1 MTIAEKREIVNTII
15 NLLLQL
21 TAEEEVQ
28 EQPATSSKPVKAPAQ
43 SVRMLTI
50 KECTALI
57 EGISEHSIRML
68 IAQGKIKA
76 FRTGEGVRGKY
87 LVNKEEIIGRFVVN
101 IPPCSGRE
109 VFYLL
114 FSGGPV
120 RRIIR
125 LLPFYCDRMMKCA
138 ITPLTNPF

>member
-28 EQPATSSKPVKAPAQ
+28 EQPATSKPVKAPAQ
-43 SVRMLTI
+43 SVKMLTI
-50 KECTALI
+50 KECTELI

-68 IAQGKIKA
+68 IAHGKIKA

-87 LVNKEEIIGRFVVN
+87 LINKESLLTYFSEN
-101 IPPCSGRE
+101 EE
-109 VFYLL
+109 V
-114 FSGGPV
+114 
-120 RRIIR
+120 
-125 LLPFYCDRMMKCA
+125 
-138 ITPLTNPF
+138 

>member
-1 MTIAEKREIVNTII
+1 MRAFENSAHERKIIMTIAEKREIVNTII

-57 EGISEHSIRML
+57 GRYL
-68 IAQGKIKA
+68 RA
-76 FRTGEGVRGKY
+76 FYPYADSTRQDQSVPNR
-87 LVNKEEIIGRFVVN
+87 
-101 IPPCSGRE
+101 
-109 VFYLL
+109 
-114 FSGGPV
+114 
-120 RRIIR
+120 
-125 LLPFYCDRMMKCA
+125 
-138 ITPLTNPF
+138 

>member
-87 LVNKEEIIGRFVVN
+87 LVNKESLLSYLSGNEEVSYEQIQERTYRIQPTEKEIRSAV
-101 IPPCSGRE
+101 E
-109 VFYLL
+109 
-114 FSGGPV
+114 
-120 RRIIR
+120 
-125 LLPFYCDRMMKCA
+125 A
-138 ITPLTNPF
+138 

>member
-50 KECTALI
+50 NETLI

-68 IAQGKIKA
+68 IAHGKIKA

-87 LVNKEEIIGRFVVN
+87 LINKESLLTYFSEN
-101 IPPCSGRE
+101 EE
-109 VFYLL
+109 V
-114 FSGGPV
+114 
-120 RRIIR
+120 
-125 LLPFYCDRMMKCA
+125 
-138 ITPLTNPF
+138 

>member
-28 EQPATSSKPVKAPAQ
+28 EQPATSSKPVKAP
-43 SVRMLTI
+43 VRMLTI

-57 EGISEHSIRML
+57 EGTSEHSIRML

-87 LVNKEEIIGRFVVN
+87 LVNKE
-101 IPPCSGRE
+101 S
-109 VFYLL
+109 LL
-114 FSGGPV
+114 SYFSGNEEV
-120 RRIIR
+120 
-125 LLPFYCDRMMKCA
+125 
-138 ITPLTNPF
+138 

>member
-1 MTIAEKREIVNTII
+1 MTIAEKRGIVNTII

-28 EQPATSSKPVKAPAQ
+28 EQPASASKPAKVPAQ
-43 SVRMLTI
+43 SVKMLTI
-50 KECTALI
+50 KECAELI

-87 LVNKEEIIGRFVVN
+87 LVNKESLLSYI
-101 IPPCSGRE
+101 SGNEE
-109 VFYLL
+109 V
-114 FSGGPV
+114 
-120 RRIIR
+120 
-125 LLPFYCDRMMKCA
+125 
-138 ITPLTNPF
+138 

>member
-87 LVNKEEIIGRFVVN
+87 LVNKESLLSYVSGNEEVSYEQIQERTYRIQPTEKEIRSAV
-101 IPPCSGRE
+101 E
-109 VFYLL
+109 
-114 FSGGPV
+114 
-120 RRIIR
+120 
-125 LLPFYCDRMMKCA
+125 A
-138 ITPLTNPF
+138 

>member
-87 LVNKEEIIGRFVVN
+87 LFNKE
-101 IPPCSGRE
+101 S
-109 VFYLL
+109 LL
-114 FSGGPV
+114 SYFSGNEEV
-120 RRIIR
+120 SYEQIQERTYRIQPTEKEIR
-125 LLPFYCDRMMKCA
+125 SA
-138 ITPLTNPF
+138 VEA

>member
-28 EQPATSSKPVKAPAQ
+28 EQPATSPKPVKAPAQ
-43 SVRMLTI
+43 SVKMLTI
-50 KECTALI
+50 KECTELI

-68 IAQGKIKA
+68 IAHGKIKA

-87 LVNKEEIIGRFVVN
+87 LINKESLLTYFSEN
-101 IPPCSGRE
+101 EE
-109 VFYLL
+109 V
-114 FSGGPV
+114 
-120 RRIIR
+120 
-125 LLPFYCDRMMKCA
+125 
-138 ITPLTNPF
+138 

>member
-28 EQPATSSKPVKAPAQ
+28 EQSATSSKPVKAPAQ

-76 FRTGEGVRGKY
+76 SLSAEKSGAGCKRGAYRQARRAFRGD
-87 LVNKEEIIGRFVVN
+87 
-101 IPPCSGRE
+101 
-109 VFYLL
+109 
-114 FSGGPV
+114 
-120 RRIIR
+120 R
-125 LLPFYCDRMMKCA
+125 L
-138 ITPLTNPF
+138 PL

>member
-21 TAEEEVQ
+21 TAEEKVQ
-28 EQPATSSKPVKAPAQ
+28 EQPATASKPVKAPVQ
-43 SVRMLTI
+43 SVKMLTI
-50 KECTALI
+50 KECTELI

-87 LVNKEEIIGRFVVN
+87 LINKE
-101 IPPCSGRE
+101 S
-109 VFYLL
+109 LL
-114 FSGGPV
+114 SYFSGIEEV
-120 RRIIR
+120 
-125 LLPFYCDRMMKCA
+125 
-138 ITPLTNPF
+138 

>member
-1 MTIAEKREIVNTII
+1 MHISVSILRTVVRDYENSAHERKIIMTIAEKREIVNTII

-28 EQPATSSKPVKAPAQ
+28 EQPATASKSVKAPVQ

-50 KECTALI
+50 KECTELI

-76 FRTGEGVRGKY
+76 FRTGEGIRGKY
-87 LVNKEEIIGRFVVN
+87 LVNKE
-101 IPPCSGRE
+101 S
-109 VFYLL
+109 LL
-114 FSGGPV
+114 CYFSGIEKV
-120 RRIIR
+120 
-125 LLPFYCDRMMKCA
+125 
-138 ITPLTNPF
+138 

>member
-87 LVNKEEIIGRFVVN
+87 LVNKESLLSYFRGNEEVSYEQIQERTYRIQPTEKEIRSAV
-101 IPPCSGRE
+101 E
-109 VFYLL
+109 
-114 FSGGPV
+114 
-120 RRIIR
+120 
-125 LLPFYCDRMMKCA
+125 A
-138 ITPLTNPF
+138 

>member
-28 EQPATSSKPVKAPAQ
+28 EQPATSSKLRC
-43 SVRMLTI
+43 SRLRMLTI
-50 KECTALI
+50 KECTELI

-87 LVNKEEIIGRFVVN
+87 LVNKE
-101 IPPCSGRE
+101 S
-109 VFYLL
+109 LL
-114 FSGGPV
+114 SYFSGNEEV
-120 RRIIR
+120 
-125 LLPFYCDRMMKCA
+125 
-138 ITPLTNPF
+138 

>member
-21 TAEEEVQ
+21 TADEEVQ
-28 EQPATSSKPVKAPAQ
+28 EQSAAASKHVKAPAQ
-43 SVRMLTI
+43 PVTMLTI
-50 KECTALI
+50 KECTELI

-87 LVNKEEIIGRFVVN
+87 LVNKESLLSYFSDTE
-101 IPPCSGRE
+101 E
-109 VFYLL
+109 V
-114 FSGGPV
+114 
-120 RRIIR
+120 
-125 LLPFYCDRMMKCA
+125 
-138 ITPLTNPF
+138 

>member
-1 MTIAEKREIVNTII
+1 MVRAFENSAHERKIIMTIAEKREIVNTII

-43 SVRMLTI
+43 SVKMLTI
-50 KECTALI
+50 KECTELI

-68 IAQGKIKA
+68 IAHGKIKA

-87 LVNKEEIIGRFVVN
+87 LINKESLLTYFSEN
-101 IPPCSGRE
+101 EE
-109 VFYLL
+109 V
-114 FSGGPV
+114 
-120 RRIIR
+120 
-125 LLPFYCDRMMKCA
+125 
-138 ITPLTNPF
+138 

>member
-21 TAEEEVQ
+21 TADEEVQ
-28 EQPATSSKPVKAPAQ
+28 EQPTTVSKPVKATAQ
-43 SVRMLTI
+43 SVKMLTI
-50 KECTALI
+50 KECTELI

-87 LVNKEEIIGRFVVN
+87 LINKESLLSYV
-101 IPPCSGRE
+101 SGIKE
-109 VFYLL
+109 V
-114 FSGGPV
+114 
-120 RRIIR
+120 
-125 LLPFYCDRMMKCA
+125 
-138 ITPLTNPF
+138 